1 MNNRNACISTILGPS
16 GCGKTSRV
24 IMPQVM
30 KTIEAGQSFLLCDPK
45 EEAWEYLGEALRLHT
60 YNIISLNLRTPDRS
74 MSWNPL
80 LPPYRLYTEGKK
92 LSAYSLLADMARNVY
107 EAIGEKQDDFWG
119 SSACSLFVAIVSSLF
134 DKANVDEINL
144 KSVCSMVVL
153 GEERYA
159 ASNYLKEYFQLES
172 VNSYPFIQ
180 AHTALN
186 APTETKGGIM
196 TTLKNSLLRMTAND
210 KFEQILCFNDFGLD
224 DCLTEKTAIIINYE
238 DENSTNAQIATIFI
252 DMLLKTLIDRQTKE
266 KKAEVFHFFLD
277 DFLSLPKLYSFDDVV
292 MAAPSRN
299 IALTIVLNSKHLFEK
314 RYGKATFGSLIANSD
329 TIIYFRDNDVEFWEY
344 LEKLYKQK
352 RRTLPINA
360 DAAPVVLSAS
370 PDFNFGI
377 PSPLSRINS
386 GKWEY
391 VNRHADE
398 EIRVFAIKEYVAEKK
413 RKRIDAMQ
421 PTPNSSELDK
431 LVAEIDR
438 KIQELETTKSDKQK

>member
-1 MNNRNACISTILGPS
+1 MSNRNACLSTVLGPG
-16 GCGKTSRV
+16 GCGKTSRA
-24 IMPQVM
+24 IMPQVI

-45 EEAWEYLGEALRLHT
+45 EDAWGYLGEALRLHA
-60 YNIISLNLRTPDRS
+60 YNIISLNLRNPDHS

-80 LPPYRLYTEGKK
+80 LPSYQLYMAGEK
-92 LSAYSLLADMARNVY
+92 LLAYSLLSDMARNVY
-107 EAIGEKQDDFWG
+107 EAIGEKQNDFWG

-159 ASNYLKEYFQLES
+159 TSNYLKEYFQLEP

-180 AHTALN
+180 AHAAIN
-186 APTETKGGIM
+186 APNDTKGGIM

-224 DCLTEKTAIIINYE
+224 DCLKEKTAIIINYE

-252 DMLLKTLIDRQTKE
+252 DMLLKTLIDRRTKE
-266 KKAEVFHFFLD
+266 KKARVFHFFLD

-299 IALTIVLNSKHLFEK
+299 IALTVVLNSKHLFEK
-314 RYGKATFGSLIANSD
+314 RYGKETFASLIANSD

-344 LEKLYKQK
+344 LEKLYRQK
-352 RRTLPINA
+352 RRALPI
-360 DAAPVVLSAS
+360 DTDESPVILSDS
-370 PDFNFGI
+370 SNFNCGM
-377 PSPLSRINS
+377 PSPLSQRNS

-391 VNRHADE
+391 VNRHTDE
-398 EIRVFAIKEYVAEKK
+398 KIRVFAIKEYVAEQRK
-413 RKRIDAMQ
+413 KRIDAMQ
-421 PTPNSSELDK
+421 TEPNSLELSK
-431 LVAEIDR
+431 LMAEIDR
-438 KIQELETTKSDKQK
+438 KMQELEATESNKRK